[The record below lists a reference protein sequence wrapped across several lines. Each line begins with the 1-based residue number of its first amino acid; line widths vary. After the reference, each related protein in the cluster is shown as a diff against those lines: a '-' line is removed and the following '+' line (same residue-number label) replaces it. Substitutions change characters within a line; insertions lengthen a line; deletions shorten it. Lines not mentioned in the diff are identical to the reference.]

1 MVKWWPFHYL
11 ILHDNELLNYFSIEI
26 YNNDN
31 DATCVVRS
39 DEDVAKNPDWTHWW
53 GDVHSHEAFGDCD
66 DDNTNM
72 LNNDIIAYRIVW
84 AVIMTIIVFVIIVLF
99 IRIIGTWEADCFAKL
114 GDFHCVPGRD
124 DGDEEKHDDD
134 DDEKEYVGNY
144 GYDDDDDA
152 DADDDDDDDDDT
164 GLVWEGSQHRRC
176 WSWCWAGW
184 GGRVIMIIVTLIIII
199 VMTTI
204 IIVNMILLGRLGI
217 CVNNDSCHHH
227 LKDCHHYNCMPG

>member
-124 DGDEEKHDDD
+124 DDDEENDDDDD
-134 DDEKEYVGNY
+134 DDEKEDVGNV
-144 GYDDDDDA
+144 GDDDDDDA
-152 DADDDDDDDDDT
+152 DDDDT
-164 GLVWEGSQHRRC
+164 GLVWEGSQLRRC

-184 GGRVIMIIVTLIIII
+184 GYVLIMIVVIIILRIAIIII
-199 VMTTI
+199 AC
-204 IIVNMILLGRLGI
+204 R
-217 CVNNDSCHHH
+217 DSYDSYDNHIDIGSIWRSHITH
-227 LKDCHHYNCMPG
+227 KMP